1 MQQLPLP
8 GICPADKLCRPA
20 RRSLALNENDTP
32 VRQHNGRNGTLVKFS
47 NGIWWAIRADGTSM
61 SRAPC
66 RRRVRK

>member
-32 VRQHNGRNGTLVKFS
+32 VRQHNGRNGTLVILQRYLV
-47 NGIWWAIRADGTSM
+47 GDPR
-61 SRAPC
+61 
-66 RRRVRK
+66 